1 MENIFRDIAER
12 TGGDVYLGVVG
23 PVRVGKS
30 TFIKRFMDLLVIP
43 NIKNTYDRERAID
56 ELPQSGAGRTI
67 MTTEPK
73 FVPNEAVEIDVKEG
87 LSVAVRLVDCVGFA
101 IPGAKG
107 YEDENGPRM
116 VHTPWSAE
124 AMPFQEA
131 AEMGTR
137 KVITDHSTIG
147 LVITTDGSIT
157 ELPRENYME
166 AEAKVIEELRAL
178 GKPFVVILNT
188 LRPNDVTTIEL
199 AQELENNYEVPVI
212 PVDVAQLSQGTIM
225 QILEEALFEFPVSEV
240 NISLPK
246 WIEELTSEHWLRT
259 KFESSVQEIISQVR
273 RLRDIDGALETLSQ
287 LDFIGEVVLDSMDM
301 GTGTASIE
309 MTAKE
314 GLFYEVLNEATGL
327 EITGEHDIYRLMK
340 ELSFAKAE
348 YDKVAVAMERVRE
361 TGYGVVN
368 PIMTEMNLEEPEL
381 IKQGGLFGVRLKA
394 SAPSL
399 HIIRTDIT
407 AEITPLMGTERQCA
421 DLARYITEKFQENPS
436 QIWDYDIFG
445 KSLQELVTESI
456 QSKLQTMPENVQD
469 KLKETLRRIVNDGSG
484 GIICIII

>member
-1 MENIFRDIAER
+1 VENIFRDIAER